1 MHAAAQAERG
11 DVARAVELQ
20 GGVVGAVFAERSPR
34 LQGAVCVDADQL
46 YAVVVVPGDEGV
58 RGAVEGE
65 HGRVERPEQL

>member
-1 MHAAAQAERG
+1 M
-11 DVARAVELQ
+11 
-20 GGVVGAVFAERSPR
+20 
-34 LQGAVCVDADQL
+34 DADQL